1 METAWTP
8 SLRGRV
14 VLTTGS
20 RPASLVRR
28 EEPSTPVQDVRTPS
42 GASNAA
48 ARFVIPLS
56 KKETASSFRLPL
68 PTAFPLRLSASSGC
82 SDTATPP
89 GSPHFHGMSAQPTRV
104 TNEQDNYFLG
114 GGDGKKNERKSSFS
128 HERCLNCNS
137 QFIVNTSS
145 PPCNPTRS
153 INGEFCSGECR
164 CSFLASAIDRQ
175 YCKNETKVYEG
186 MIVEDMLDS
195 SEDDEW

>member
-1 METAWTP
+1 MIDPRRTRP
-8 SLRGRV
+8 SSLIIP
-14 VLTTGS
+14 TGS
-20 RPASLVRR
+20 RPATLVRR

-48 ARFVIPLS
+48 ARFVIPALS
-56 KKETASSFRLPL
+56 SAMEEMASSFRAEP
-68 PTAFPLRLSASSGC
+68 PRSIQMRVSGC

-104 TNEQDNYFLG
+104 TNEKFNYLPILRSVE
-114 GGDGKKNERKSSFS
+114 KPRSNSFS

>member
-1 METAWTP
+1 MIDPRRTRP
-8 SLRGRV
+8 SSLIIP
-14 VLTTGS
+14 TGS

-28 EEPSTPVQDVRTPS
+28 EEPSTPEQDVRTPS

-48 ARFVIPLS
+48 ARFVIPGLT
-56 KKETASSFRLPL
+56 KETASSFRLPL

-82 SDTATPP
+82 SDTDTPP
-89 GSPHFHGMSAQPTRV
+89 GSPHSHGTTPRLNRV
-104 TNEQDNYFLG
+104 TNEQDNYFPRSG
-114 GGDGKKNERKSSFS
+114 SAEKKEKPRTNSFS

-164 CSFLASAIDRQ
+164 CSFLASAIDHQ
-175 YCKNETKVYEG
+175 YCNRKGDV
-186 MIVEDMLDS
+186 MIGEEDMDS